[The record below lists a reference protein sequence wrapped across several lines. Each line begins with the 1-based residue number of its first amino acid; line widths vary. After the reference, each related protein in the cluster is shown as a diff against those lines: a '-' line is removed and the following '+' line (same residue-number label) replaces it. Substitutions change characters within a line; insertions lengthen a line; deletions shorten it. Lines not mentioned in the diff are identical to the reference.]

1 MTNNDKISLIIV
13 VSAPS
18 GCGKTTLVEQVIK
31 EMPEMRFSISCTT
44 RRPRQG
50 EEEKKEYYF
59 ISEENFK
66 KKIQNKEFLEWE
78 EKFGNYYGTPLS
90 VFQNA
95 LDNGEDIIL
104 SIDVKGAA
112 AIKAKF
118 PESIS
123 VFIMPPSTKELENR
137 LRGRNTDVEEEVE
150 MRIGESKEEMKKAGQ
165 YDYLIINEDL
175 SKAAKELIS
184 VIKSEKNR
192 ETTKKGRE

>member
-1 MTNNDKISLIIV
+1 MTNKDKRSLIIV

-18 GCGKTTLVEQVIK
+18 GSGKTTLVEQVIK